1 MKLIIGGAFQ
11 GKLEFARKTY
21 GVADGWIDGCTC
33 DYTEIMD
40 CRGIYHFHEY
50 LRRLLDRD
58 GLTENLTE
66 LEEQAGLFADWI
78 YHKNPDLIIVST
90 ELGYGIVPMEPNDR
104 LWRETVGRVCTS
116 LASKS
121 DEVVRVVCGLGTWLK
136 KAD

>member
-1 MKLIIGGAFQ
+1 
-11 GKLEFARKTY
+11 
-21 GVADGWIDGCTC
+21 
-33 DYTEIMD
+33 
-40 CRGIYHFHEY
+40 
-50 LRRLLDRD
+50 
-58 GLTENLTE
+58 
-66 LEEQAGLFADWI
+66 FADWI